1 MNDYFGSI
9 IQKKAQPMVD
19 FNCNNQRVRN
29 PRKSM
34 FQMLS
39 PRKGRKNA
47 LDNNPKDMFNANNAL
62 NLILSKNLKTI
73 YDENKSDISRDAPIY
88 ENVNYL
94 INNNKKSNQNNY
106 KKFLISKK
114 MSYNLPNN
122 YYNNLK
128 THITKKNFQHSAI
141 INSKSKLMDFA
152 GRNSIKKTIDFG
164 KKSNFL
170 QFPHKKEKEKDKDRG
185 YGSSIINEDS
195 RKKNQF

>member
-1 MNDYFGSI
+1 
-9 IQKKAQPMVD
+9 
-19 FNCNNQRVRN
+19 
-29 PRKSM
+29 
-34 FQMLS
+34 
-39 PRKGRKNA
+39 
-47 LDNNPKDMFNANNAL
+47 
-62 NLILSKNLKTI
+62 
-73 YDENKSDISRDAPIY
+73 
-88 ENVNYL
+88 
-94 INNNKKSNQNNY
+94 
-106 KKFLISKK
+106 

-170 QFPHKKEKEKDKDRG
+170 QFPHKKEKDKDKDRG

-195 RKKNQF
+195 RKKKPILANDKKRYSSPSNKYKLNLKHPNIAFSRINKGNNNNKEGQRDSNPNIIKVIPCGKKSRKSFFSKDMKKSFLALKNKNLNLNKRRSSTNSNFKMSIKVKDRSDTRNNY